1 MGICPLNNDLMAKSR
16 QQKAKELNALVEKF
30 GESKGVVFAQTM
42 GLDVQASQELREK
55 LREEG
60 SEMVVAKKR
69 LIGLML
75 EKAGHDKEAVR
86 DMDGGIA
93 VVFGYQ
99 DEVAPAKVVA
109 EFAKDNEV
117 VSLRGGI
124 LEGDMIDIEKVT
136 ELSKLPSKQELL
148 AKLVGSLNSPLSGLV
163 NVLNGPQR
171 GLVQVLN
178 QIKESKA

>member
-1 MGICPLNNDLMAKSR
+1 MAKSR
-16 QQKAKELNALVEKF
+16 QRKEAELQKLIDKV

-42 GLDVQASQELREK
+42 GLPVSVTQELRVQ
-55 LREEG
+55 LQEEG

-75 EKAGHDKEAVR
+75 EKAGHSKEAVQ
-86 DMDGGIA
+86 DMEGSVT

-99 DEVAPAKVVA
+99 DEVAPAKLLA
-109 EFAKDNEV
+109 EFAKKNDV
-117 VSLRGGI
+117 VSFHGGI
-124 LEGDMIDIEKVT
+124 LEGELIDKDKVT
-136 ELSKLPSKQELL
+136 ELSKLPSKQELF

-171 GLVQVLN
+171 GFVQVLN
-178 QIKESKA
+178 QIKEQKA

>member
-1 MGICPLNNDLMAKSR
+1 MAKSR
-16 QQKAKELNALVEKF
+16 QQKEQELQALHDKF
-30 GESKGVVFAQTM
+30 AESKGVVFAQTM
-42 GLDVQASQELREK
+42 GLDVIAMQELRQK
-55 LREEG
+55 LRDEG

-69 LIGLML
+69 LVGLML
-75 EKAGHDKEAVR
+75 DKAGMDKDTVK
-86 DMDGGIA
+86 DMEGGVA

-109 EFAKDNEV
+109 EFAKDNEAV
-117 VSLRGGI
+117 AFHGGI
-124 LEGDMIDIEKVT
+124 LEGEMINVEKVT

-148 AKLVGSLNSPLSGLV
+148 AKLVGSLKSPVSGLV